1 MENLHLLI
9 NALCKQPS
17 ETTWLEF
24 KENNCDP
31 EMIGADISALA
42 NSAALAEKSH
52 AYMIWGVN
60 DVTHE
65 IVGTQFCPQT
75 AKKGNQELE
84 NWLRGLLSPNAD
96 FEFHGIQID
105 NKAVV
110 VLIICRAVNQSVK
123 FKKADYIRV
132 GSCTKKLADHPEL
145 QAKLWERLRTTQYED
160 LLAKTDLTA
169 DQSLQLIDWSLYFEL
184 KEEPQPTTQ
193 EGILHYMLEEGIVV
207 SQDNGL
213 YAISNMG
220 AILFAK
226 NLTNFPSI
234 SRKAVRVVQYE
245 GNDRLSMLKE
255 DIGKR
260 GYAVGF
266 VGLLHFIGAL
276 LPSKETIRNGL
287 RETTSTYPSLAIRE
301 SIANALIHQD
311 FSVTGTGPVVE
322 IFDKRIEITNPGTPL
337 VDVFRI
343 IDNPPK
349 SRNEKLAALMRRLG
363 MCEELGTGWD
373 KIAISCEIYQLPAP
387 KIYVY
392 ESNTKVTLFSDAPF
406 SSLSPEEKLWS
417 VYLHACIKQVSGE
430 YVTNSSLRER
440 FGLSDSS
447 SATVSRLIKEAVS
460 EKLIK
465 ALDPSTS
472 PKHMKYLPIWA

>member
-1 MENLHLLI
+1 MEHLHLLVDT
-9 NALCKQPS
+9 LRKLPS
-17 ETTWLEF
+17 ETTWVEF
-24 KENNCDP
+24 KKDNCDP
-31 EMIGADISALA
+31 KMIGEDISALA
-42 NSAALAEKSH
+42 NSATLAEKGH
-52 AYMIWGVN
+52 AYMIWGIDN
-60 DVTHE
+60 DTHE
-65 IVGTQFCPQT
+65 VVGTHFHPQT
-75 AKKGNQELE
+75 TKKGGQEIE

-96 FEFHGIQID
+96 FEFRSVQID

-123 FKKADYIRV
+123 FEKTDYIRV
-132 GSCTKKLADHPEL
+132 GSYTKKLADYPEL
-145 QAKLWERLRTTQYED
+145 QAKLWERLRATRYED
-160 LLAKTDLTA
+160 LLAKTDLTI
-169 DQSLQLIDWSLYFEL
+169 DQSLALLSWPLYFEL
-184 KEEPQPTTQ
+184 KEEPQPTNQ
-193 EGILHYMLEEGIVV
+193 DGVLHYMIEEGILVH
-207 SQDNGL
+207 QDNGL

-226 NLTNFPSI
+226 RLADFPSI

-255 DIGKR
+255 DIGGK

-266 VGLLHFIGAL
+266 VGLLQFINAL
-276 LPSKETIRNGL
+276 LPSKEVIRGGL
-287 RETTSTYPSLAIRE
+287 RETTSSYPPLAIRE
-301 SIANALIHQD
+301 AVANALIHQD
-311 FSVTGTGPVVE
+311 FSITGTGPVVE

-349 SRNEKLAALMRRLG
+349 SRNEKLATLMRHLRI
-363 MCEELGTGWD
+363 CEELGTGWD
-373 KIAISCEIYQLPAP
+373 KIAISCELFQLPAP
-387 KIYVY
+387 RIQVY

-417 VYLHACIKQVSGE
+417 VYLHACIKQVSND
-430 YVTNSSLRER
+430 YVTNRSLRDR
-440 FGLSDSS
+440 FGLNDTA

-460 EKLIK
+460 KKLIK
-465 ALDPSTS
+465 PLDPHTS